1 MESSGRFEKI
11 FFKMLREQNIAG
23 ADGAFGDGPSVYGIY
38 NPPRG
43 TINSNDNSYAERDGR
58 LVKVLGKGKVQT
70 RKGSA
75 GGKKKKKKK
84 KTDGLDGVFL
94 TGEEDEEAKGLDTGY
109 VDIIIPPS
117 SPEEQYELIV
127 KYTGKAFADK
137 LPPEYLGHE
146 SIHAIQIR
154 DDILNPNK
162 IKEEIDLEGV
172 DFDDFEADR
181 ERKRVYFSRPPE
193 IMAFAY
199 DVATQSPKPPGV
211 EGA

>member
-1 MESSGRFEKI
+1 MVTFKQFLLESK
-11 FFKMLREQNIAG
+11 
-23 ADGAFGDGPSVYGIY
+23 DVD
-38 NPPRG
+38 
-43 TINSNDNSYAERDGR
+43 
-58 LVKVLGKGKVQT
+58 
-70 RKGSA
+70 
-75 GGKKKKKKK
+75 
-84 KTDGLDGVFL
+84 TDGNV
-94 TGEEDEEAKGLDTGY
+94 
-109 VDIIIPPS
+109 IIPPS

-127 KYTGKAFADK
+127 KYAGKAFADK

-211 EGA
+211 EGAQGWRDTVKEYQDIGGDVYDLFLKYVKDYNKAIK